1 MSRKARRNKRTTLV
15 RCQAGATLSLRKGLC
30 RLHASLCP
38 KGNKRYWVV
47 TCLSTVCQSWR
58 LRQRARRSLFSFFC
72 CHPCVIHMS
81 SRVTRYLFMIVRLPS
96 NHVGVGVLASHQHF
110 ISEKENLIALSGVVS
125 FAQKS
130 WRGPFLVCLVDDAR
144 LAT

>member
-1 MSRKARRNKRTTLV
+1 MSINSVSVMAAPSAGKKVSVHFFAVILV
-15 RCQAGATLSLRKGLC
+15 S
-30 RLHASLCP
+30 
-38 KGNKRYWVV
+38 YE
-47 TCLSTVCQSWR
+47 QS
-58 LRQRARRSLFSFFC
+58 
-72 CHPCVIHMS
+72 
-81 SRVTRYLFMIVRLPS
+81 VTRYLFMIVRL
-96 NHVGVGVLASHQHF
+96 HLFMLVVGVLASHQCF